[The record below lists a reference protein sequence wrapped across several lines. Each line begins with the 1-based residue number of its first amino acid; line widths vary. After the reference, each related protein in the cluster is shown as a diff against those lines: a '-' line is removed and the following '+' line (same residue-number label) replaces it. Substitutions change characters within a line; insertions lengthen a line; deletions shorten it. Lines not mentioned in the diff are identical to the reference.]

1 MVHVKEAFRII
12 LRLDHLQRMTH
23 RREGEMPVT
32 TKYIFMV
39 SMDVAPEKEALFND
53 VYDHEHAPNLLKV
66 PGVRS
71 VTRLRTEPAS
81 VSIDGQTKSLTG
93 EGAPTYMAI
102 YEIDS
107 PEVLTSA
114 AWTEAVELGRWPTE
128 VRPHTSNRHHIVRKV
143 V

>member
-1 MVHVKEAFRII
+1 
-12 LRLDHLQRMTH
+12 
-23 RREGEMPVT
+23 MPVT
-32 TKYIFMV
+32 TKYVFMV

-53 VYDHEHAPNLLKV
+53 IYDREHVPNLLKV

-81 VSIDGQTKSLTG
+81 FSIGGQTKRLTG
-93 EGAPTYMAI
+93 EAAPTYMAI

-114 AWTEAVELGRWPTE
+114 AWVEAAELGRWSAE

-143 V
+143 L